1 VVEKPKKRTTRK
13 QQPTEQK
20 RLDTEGVNN
29 RNGRNQQGGYAGT
42 DPAYDNEQELLSQ
55 NCRSLF

>member
-1 VVEKPKKRTTRK
+1 MKK
-13 QQPTEQK
+13 
-20 RLDTEGVNN
+20 EGVNN

-42 DPAYDNEQELLSQ
+42 DSAYDDEQELLSQ